1 MASKKGI
8 GVTIAILVGV
18 VALSFVV
25 YLIPESVDT
34 EMKFV
39 VSDFE
44 KYLDDVDEKTSML
57 SSGVEESFGDLINL
71 ELSPEEYFVTAGIT
85 QQQVNSL
92 IIELTLSGEPQEW
105 TVSYKTYVGALKKLN
120 EQITE
125 TVVVAN
131 LMNEI
136 NSIDCDEECMD
147 SMDRRLNELI
157 PKVYELK
164 VESLDLI
171 EKSNNFRP

>member
-1 MASKKGI
+1 MASKKGL

-18 VALSFVV
+18 TSASFLV
-25 YLIPESVDT
+25 YLIPENVDT
-34 EMKFV
+34 ELKFI

-57 SSGVEESFGDLINL
+57 STTVEESFGALINH

-105 TVSYKTYVGALKKLN
+105 TVSYKTYVGALIKLN
-120 EQITE
+120 EQITK

-131 LMNEI
+131 LMKDN
-136 NSIDCDEECMD
+136 NSVSID
-147 SMDRRLNELI
+147 ELVSKI
-157 PKVYELK
+157 YELRA
-164 VESLDLI
+164 ESLDLI
-171 EKSNNFRP
+171 EKSNNSRP

>member
-1 MASKKGI
+1 MASKKGL

-18 VALSFVV
+18 TSASFLV

-44 KYLDDVDEKTSML
+44 KYLDDVNKKTSML
-57 SSGVEESFGDLINL
+57 STGVEESFEDLMNH
-71 ELSPEEYFVTAGIT
+71 ELSPEEYFITAGIT

-105 TVSYKTYVGALKKLN
+105 TASYKTYVGVLKKLN

-131 LMNEI
+131 LMKDDNLVP
-136 NSIDCDEECMD
+136 IDEMV
-147 SMDRRLNELI
+147 SKI
-157 PKVYELK
+157 YELRA
-164 VESLDLI
+164 ESLDLI
-171 EKSNNFRP
+171 EKSNNLRP

>member
-1 MASKKGI
+1 MASKKGLGI
-8 GVTIAILVGV
+8 TIAILVGV
-18 VALSFVV
+18 VAASFSV
-25 YLIPESVDT
+25 YLIPDSVDT

-44 KYLDDVDEKTSML
+44 KYLDDVNEKTSML
-57 SSGVEESFGDLINL
+57 STGIEESFEDLMNH
-71 ELSPEEYFVTAGIT
+71 ELSPEEYFITAGIT

-131 LMNEI
+131 LMKDDNLVP
-136 NSIDCDEECMD
+136 ID
-147 SMDRRLNELI
+147 ELVSKI
-157 PKVYELK
+157 YELRA
-164 VESLDLI
+164 ESLDLI

>member
-1 MASKKGI
+1 MASKKGL

-25 YLIPESVDT
+25 YLIPENVDT

-57 SSGVEESFGDLINL
+57 SSGVEESFGDLINH

-105 TVSYKTYVGALKKLN
+105 TASYKTYVGALKKLN

-147 SMDRRLNELI
+147 SVDRRLNELI
-157 PKVYELK
+157 PKVYELRA
-164 VESLDLI
+164 ESLDLI
-171 EKSNNFRP
+171 EKSNNSRP

>member
-1 MASKKGI
+1 MASKKGLV
-8 GVTIAILVGV
+8 VTIAILVGV
-18 VALSFVV
+18 TSASFLV

-34 EMKFV
+34 EMKFI

-44 KYLDDVDEKTSML
+44 KHLDDVDEKTSML
-57 SSGVEESFGDLINL
+57 STAVEESFGDLINH

-92 IIELTLSGEPQEW
+92 ITLSGEPQEW
-105 TVSYKTYVGALKKLN
+105 TISYKTYVGALKKLN

-136 NSIDCDEECMD
+136 NNIDCDEECMD

-157 PKVYELK
+157 SKIYELRA
-164 VESLDLI
+164 ESLELI
-171 EKSNNFRP
+171 EKSNNSRP

>member
-1 MASKKGI
+1 MASKKSL

-25 YLIPESVDT
+25 YLIPENVDT

-44 KYLDDVDEKTSML
+44 KYLDDVDERTLLL
-57 SSGVEESFGDLINL
+57 STTIEESFEDLINYKS
-71 ELSPEEYFVTAGIT
+71 SPEEYFVTAGVT

-92 IIELTLSGEPQEW
+92 IIELTLSDEPPEW

-131 LMNEI
+131 LMKDNNS
-136 NSIDCDEECMD
+136 NSID
-147 SMDRRLNELI
+147 ELI
-157 PKVYELK
+157 SKIYELRA
-164 VESLDLI
+164 ESLDLI
-171 EKSNNFRP
+171 EKSNNSRP

>member
-1 MASKKGI
+1 M
-8 GVTIAILVGV
+8 
-18 VALSFVV
+18 
-25 YLIPESVDT
+25 
-34 EMKFV
+34 
-39 VSDFE
+39 
-44 KYLDDVDEKTSML
+44 
-57 SSGVEESFGDLINL
+57 INH

-105 TVSYKTYVGALKKLN
+105 TTSYKTYVGALKKLN

-131 LMNEI
+131 LMKDN
-136 NSIDCDEECMD
+136 NSVPID
-147 SMDRRLNELI
+147 ELI
-157 PKVYELK
+157 SKIYELK
-164 VESLDLI
+164 AESLDLI